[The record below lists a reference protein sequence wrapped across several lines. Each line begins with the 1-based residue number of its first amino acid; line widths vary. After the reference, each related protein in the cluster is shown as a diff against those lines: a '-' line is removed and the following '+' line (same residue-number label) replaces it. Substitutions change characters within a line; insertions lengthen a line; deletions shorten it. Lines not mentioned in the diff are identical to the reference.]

1 MDVLVF
7 KMPPP
12 PTPSDNLGII
22 SLILIRS
29 YSDNVSVALLL

>member
-7 KMPPP
+7 KLPP
-12 PTPSDNLGII
+12 PSDNLGII